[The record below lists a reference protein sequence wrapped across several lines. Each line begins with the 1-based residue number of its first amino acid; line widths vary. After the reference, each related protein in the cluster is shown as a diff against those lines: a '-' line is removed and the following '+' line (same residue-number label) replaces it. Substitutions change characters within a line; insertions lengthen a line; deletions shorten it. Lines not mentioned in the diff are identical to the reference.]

1 MGFNPK
7 HPKVPW
13 PVLVCVILGKPEH
26 PQSCQCEHHT
36 NWAEQVLSRK
46 EDVQYMHLFTKSAF
60 GMVLL
65 IVTKCAKSGANIPV
79 KVGEMDGRS
88 YEGEQELL
96 FWNYFMCKI

>member
-1 MGFNPK
+1 
-7 HPKVPW
+7 
-13 PVLVCVILGKPEH
+13 
-26 PQSCQCEHHT
+26 
-36 NWAEQVLSRK
+36 
-46 EDVQYMHLFTKSAF
+46 MHLFTKSAV

-96 FWNYFMCKI
+96 F

>member
-1 MGFNPK
+1 MSAT
-7 HPKVPW
+7 
-13 PVLVCVILGKPEH
+13 
-26 PQSCQCEHHT
+26 QSEPSKF
-36 NWAEQVLSRK
+36 SRAK

-96 FWNYFMCKI
+96 F

>member
-1 MGFNPK
+1 MSSWESQNTLNPANVSTTQTE
-7 HPKVPW
+7 P
-13 PVLVCVILGKPEH
+13 
-26 PQSCQCEHHT
+26 T
-36 NWAEQVLSRK
+36 EQVLSRK